1 MSSIEDSDAPS
12 SVVADKLKRAAEKKR
27 AQRKAREAKKA
38 AEVTID
44 ESKNEVKKI
53 PKRKKGEEEFK
64 EPESPEGLLTAV
76 PKGYTIEKIEA
87 PVKKSKPEADVPP
100 PPPPAAPK
108 LIVRHTD
115 LPSALDQ
122 IFKKRD
128 PYYKFKIA
136 GVAAAFAG
144 AVGYAYAPTLAVAL
158 NGDLR

>member
-1 MSSIEDSDAPS
+1 MSTTAALEDSDAPS

-53 PKRKKGEEEFK
+53 PKRKKAEEPVVAE
-64 EPESPEGLLTAV
+64 E

-87 PVKKSKPEADVPP
+87 PVKKAKPEADVPA

-108 LIVRHTD
+108 PLIVRHTD
-115 LPSALDQ
+115 LPSALDR
-122 IFKKRD
+122 IFRQRD
-128 PYYKFKIA
+128 PYYRFKIA

-144 AVGYAYAPTLAVAL
+144 VVGYTYAPTLAVAL